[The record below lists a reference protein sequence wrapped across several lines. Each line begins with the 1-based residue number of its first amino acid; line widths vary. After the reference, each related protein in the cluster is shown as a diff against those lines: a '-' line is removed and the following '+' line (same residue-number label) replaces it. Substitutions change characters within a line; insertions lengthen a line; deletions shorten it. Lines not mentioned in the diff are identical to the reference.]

1 LALSLGISAIGGSI
15 TRTSVSDWYPS
26 LAKPWFTPPGWTF
39 SIVWTLLFLLMGV
52 SAWLV
57 WRRIGFARGAV
68 PLMWFAA
75 QLALNLTWSILF
87 FGFRA
92 IGWALVEIVVLWAA
106 VVMTAI
112 SFYRVSRPA
121 SLLLAPY
128 VLWLSFAIALN
139 ASIWAL
145 NTT

>member
-52 SAWLV
+52 SAW
-57 WRRIGFARGAV
+57 
-68 PLMWFAA
+68 
-75 QLALNLTWSILF
+75 LF